1 MNSIMKNLQ
10 SILANL
16 LLLAFIA
23 ACSKKDRSYSEN
35 QMPNLD
41 FEKQKLQLYKT
52 NIQADS
58 NGFLIDERP
67 YYEI

>member
-23 ACSKKDRSYSEN
+23 ACTKKDKNYTEN
-35 QMPNLD
+35 HMPSLD
-41 FEKQKLQLYKT
+41 YEKQKLLLYKT

-58 NGFLIDERP
+58 NGFLIDEWP
-67 YYEI
+67 YYEL

>member
-23 ACSKKDRSYSEN
+23 ACAKKDRNYLEN
-35 QMPNLD
+35 EMPNLD
-41 FEKQKLQLYKT
+41 FEKHKYQLNKT
-52 NIQADS
+52 TMKADS

-67 YYEI
+67 YYEL

>member
-1 MNSIMKNLQ
+1 MKNLQ

-23 ACSKKDRSYSEN
+23 ACSKKESNYSEN
-35 QMPNLD
+35 QTPNLD
-41 FEKQKLQLYKT
+41 FENQKFQLK
-52 NIQADS
+52 NINMQADS

-67 YYEI
+67 YYEL